1 MPRIICEA
9 LISDEQEILDLFK
22 QLKSL
27 QIPFQSYRDY
37 VYVDYITN
45 NYTKLDM
52 VREIFSKVS
61 NCSIKDEGY

>member
-1 MPRIICEA
+1 MPRITCEA
-9 LISDEQEILDLFK
+9 LISNEEEITKLFK
-22 QLKSL
+22 QLREL
-27 QIPFQSYRDY
+27 QVPFQSYRDY

>member
-9 LISDEQEILDLFK
+9 IISDEKEMANLFK
-22 QLKSL
+22 QLRDL
-27 QIPFQSYRDY
+27 QVPFQSYRDY

-45 NYTKLDM
+45 NFTRLDI

-61 NCSIKDEGY
+61 NCSVKDEGY